1 MKKQNKVFK
10 LFSVLVATFLIFSS
24 CQIGLG
30 PAIDLEAP
38 IVELTSHKDND
49 YVGQTFNLAGTVYD
63 NEKVKSVTIDFDEA
77 DIHYRLENGV
87 WKKKTSYVDWVV
99 LSDEFSSYSLN
110 DKTVYW
116 SVWVSTSDSK
126 VGMGSTYN
134 FTIIAEDEIGN
145 TGKTSKIEGSLVV
158 DENIPN
164 VSINSPEL
172 FATYAKLESDYAK
185 LVLNDGNVISQLLNG
200 TIVLDGRQD
209 SAASFKEFRIEFDN
223 GITDSKVVDSSNYD
237 IPISTITTEEISNA
251 YPFERSAVYYSKT
264 LKTGQDNISDLRTW
278 NIQIKPEDWISSQIN
293 PELAKGKHKIR
304 VVATSISNSDT
315 WQRKILGFFTW
326 YPEADIPW
334 ITLYSGTDS
343 LENASTDKT
352 YPSTKIFGLVQ
363 DDDGIK
369 NLTYSLAKQNSD
381 KSFTN
386 IKTNETLT
394 LAEENTKNSQ
404 WYIESPAESA
414 VYKLSVTVTDMY
426 NNTSSLDRYF
436 NVLDVQPPKIS
447 LVTPAE
453 GSNVFSYA
461 GTSIPLSGTVSDDGK
476 INKLKVAYLYP
487 EKSLENKIK
496 FINHAE
502 PDWNKSS
509 DSEGN
514 LIFDIPLPEP
524 SFDNTTK
531 IFTYNFS
538 KNLDLFDDLKISP
551 EKPLKTQDF
560 VILAVDDAGG
570 ATVYPFAISGDS
582 ESPTISFTKFERYN
596 VNNELSSTYELPSG
610 DLTLG
615 VIKSGDYA
623 KIYGKWNDN
632 STSHWNIFD
641 KINDI
646 SFAWGE
652 NSKFSDFTMNSNG
665 TWSVKVQ
672 NMPSVS
678 TTLVAKLKDYAG
690 NETSTEQSIAV
701 DKAEIGI
708 ERIGAETEDGSYK
721 AGSIIKFTLE
731 FTKAAIFEGIGK
743 PYLTLKNGKSA
754 ECKDTF
760 NTGADGKTK
769 ITFEYT
775 INAEDQNLKMDENFI
790 TGINSNGCVWKDA
803 NTDAEFLNGSEDN
816 ILETLKNYGKVLAN
830 RNIFIDT
837 QSPKIKDITCLSKG
851 GSYNANKELTF
862 KIEFD
867 EPVNI
872 TNENEIK
879 LDITG
884 LIHQSTSKVG
894 SNILLSK
901 YKVNS
906 GANSNN
912 ISVSS
917 VTATLSNIKDVAG
930 NDGDSSIN
938 VYKNTF
944 DIQLDTRAPSAPSIL
959 GITDGSVIT
968 EDNANVEFSLGN
980 TETGATVKYSIDDGD
995 QWSDYKGDITLTNN
1009 GTYYIT
1015 AYQIDAAGNESE
1027 KSKTYT
1033 VTIDRGALLKRI
1045 SATTPNGTYNA
1056 NKPIEGFL
1064 EFRGEVILPS
1074 GAQVKL
1080 NVGNDGKYVDIK
1092 DPTIEANI
1100 FYFDYKIEE
1109 GDFIKDS
1116 ASLNVVGFNFEEVT
1130 YAGSSQIIKI
1140 PESKLNVNKDIKI
1153 FTGKPIVKNVSIEGE
1168 DSSAVL
1174 TIKFDR
1180 PIFKGNGTIVLE
1192 QTDDFRVPTVLTV
1205 AEYNDLKATLGNAI
1219 DNYYKKGVNGA
1230 NLNSNDTLTPDTST
1244 KYILDFTYDNT
1255 DKTLCSLF
1263 TGKKLHVVEIP
1274 IYSSAVSV
1282 SGSTLKAKLTGE
1294 FKLPVKGAE
1303 YSVKISESAVQ
1314 DSVSNIN
1321 AEYTIPNPNT
1331 PNPITAPG
1339 VEKPEIRI
1347 QKNGYKITDEKVNL
1361 FSDVDMPETAQM
1373 KIACQT
1379 PGSSIRYGINQS
1391 SSKHVVINDCNYH
1404 DTKTDDV
1411 TIPTIEIGYN
1421 ETITLGNSSLTF
1433 ATAKGMKFAISAQ
1446 ASKGTSESEIAY
1458 EYAART
1464 VLKFYIGNRYRN
1476 ADGKGG
1482 NDQDNHGNFYSSKIG
1497 AYVSQL
1503 TIWIIGGDSDSGGN
1517 TIDPFPL
1524 SWGDPSNFKMM
1535 KLDPGT
1541 DNKNPITKDKTTVQ
1555 GQWYWIT
1562 WDISAPTYHGFVAG
1576 DVPSDAQENGPSVWY
1591 AGECFYTPLKSY
1603 YILYPGETLYMTM
1616 HDEGGYY
1623 KKDQNNNDQWV
1634 DGVGAINPDTEEELK
1649 YDEANRA
1656 SYFFRWKNI
1665 GTR

>member
-1 MKKQNKVFK
+1 MKKQNKSFK
-10 LFSVLVATFLIFSS
+10 LFSVLVAAFLIFSS

-30 PAIDLEAP
+30 TAIDLEAP

-99 LSDEFSSYSLN
+99 LSDEYSSYSLN

-158 DENIPN
+158 DENIPE

-172 FATYAKLESDYAK
+172 FTTYTKLESDYAK
-185 LVLNDGNVISQLLNG
+185 LVLKDGNVISKLLNG
-200 TIVLDGRQD
+200 TLVFDGRQD
-209 SAASFKEFRIEFDN
+209 AAASFKELRIEFDD
-223 GITDSKVVDSSNYD
+223 GITDSKIVDSSNYD
-237 IPISTITTEEISNA
+237 IPISTVTTEEISNA

-334 ITLYSGTDS
+334 ITLYSGTES
-343 LENASTDKT
+343 LEAVTTDQT

-369 NLTYSLAKQNSD
+369 SLTYSLAKQNSD

-386 IKTNETLT
+386 IKTNETLA

-426 NNTSSLDRYF
+426 DNTASLERYF

-524 SFDNTTK
+524 SFNNETK

-538 KNLDLFDDLKISP
+538 KNFDLFDDLKISP

-652 NSKFSDFTMNSNG
+652 NSKFSDFTMNSDG

-678 TTLVAKLKDYAG
+678 TTLVATLKDYAG

-760 NTGADGKTK
+760 DTGADGKKVGKTK

-775 INAEDQNLKMDENFI
+775 INAEDQNDKMDEDFI

-803 NTDAEFLNGSEDN
+803 NTDAEFLNGSEGS
-816 ILETLKNYGKVLAN
+816 ILTKLKEDGKVLAN
-830 RNIFIDT
+830 RNISIDT
-837 QSPKIKDITCLSKG
+837 QSPKISDITCLSKN
-851 GSYNANKELTF
+851 GSYYNTGKELTF

-867 EPVNI
+867 EAVNI

-879 LDITG
+879 LNITG
-884 LIHQSTSKVG
+884 LTHQSTSKVG

-901 YKVNS
+901 YKVNDS
-906 GANSNN
+906 ANSSN
-912 ISVSS
+912 IAVSS

-930 NDGDSSIN
+930 NDGDSQIN
-938 VYKNTF
+938 SYSKIF
-944 DIQLDTRAPSAPSIL
+944 DITLDTTAPSVPSIS
-959 GITDGSVIT
+959 GIINNSVIT
-968 EDNANVEFSLGN
+968 ENNANVEFRLDN
-980 TETGATVKYSIDDGD
+980 TETGAKVKYSIDGGS
-995 QWSDYKGDITLTNN
+995 QWSDYKDAITLTNN

-1027 KSKTYT
+1027 KSETYT

-1045 SATTPNGTYNA
+1045 SATTPNGTYKYGDTIN
-1056 NKPIEGFL
+1056 GYL
-1064 EFRGEVILPS
+1064 EFRKTVTLPA
-1074 GAQVKL
+1074 GAKVKL
-1080 NVGNDGKYVDIK
+1080 NVGKTVDITNPDTEAQTFNFKYEVK
-1092 DPTIEANI
+1092 D
-1100 FYFDYKIEE
+1100 
-1109 GDFIKDS
+1109 GDLVDD
-1116 ASLNVVGFNFEEVT
+1116 LNVTGLSFTSVT
-1130 YAGSSQIIKI
+1130 LDGISVPVKL
-1140 PESKLNVNKDIKI
+1140 PESNLATNKDIKI
-1153 FTGKPIVKNVSIEGE
+1153 LTGNPKATKVTITGQDENAE
-1168 DSSAVL
+1168 L
-1174 TIKFDR
+1174 TVTFDR
-1180 PIFKGNGTIVLE
+1180 DVSKGSGTITLT
-1192 QTDDFRVPTVLTV
+1192 QDSTKFYVPTVLTV

-1230 NLNSNDTLTPDTST
+1230 KLDSNDTLTPDTST

-1255 DKTLCSLF
+1255 DTILCSLF
-1263 TGKKLHVVEIP
+1263 TDKKLHVVEIP

-1282 SGSTLKAKLTGE
+1282 SGDTLTAKLTGE

-1314 DSVSNIN
+1314 DSVSNKN
-1321 AEYTIPNPNT
+1321 AECTIPNPNT

-1347 QKNGYKITDEKVNL
+1347 EKKGYTIENAGNL
-1361 FSDVDMPETAQM
+1361 LTSNVVMPAQVGM
-1373 KIACQT
+1373 KISCQT
-1379 PGSSIRYGINQS
+1379 PGATIKYGKNERTS
-1391 SSKHVVINDCNYH
+1391 THVVINDCSSHY
-1404 DTKTDDV
+1404 TKTTDV
-1411 TIPTIEIGYN
+1411 TVPTANQTYSSEIK
-1421 ETITLGNSSLTF
+1421 LGTEVNSF

-1446 ASKGTSESEIAY
+1446 ASKGTSEPEVAY

-1464 VLKFYIGNRYRN
+1464 VLKFDIGNRYRN
-1476 ADGKGG
+1476 ADGQGG
-1482 NDQDNHGNFYSSKIG
+1482 NDQDNHGNFYSTKIG

-1503 TIWIIGGDSDSGGN
+1503 TIWIMGGDSDSGGN

-1535 KLDPGT
+1535 KLDGS
-1541 DNKNPITKDKTTVQ
+1541 KNKTTVK
-1555 GQWYWIT
+1555 GEWYWVT

-1576 DVPSDAQENGPSVWY
+1576 DVPKDAATNGPSIWY
-1591 AGECFYTPLKSY
+1591 AGECFNTPLKSY

-1616 HDEGGYY
+1616 HDEDGKDKDNTYYYGKGIKNPEDTSKYIKYNEGTDTDNAKGG
-1623 KKDQNNNDQWV
+1623 
-1634 DGVGAINPDTEEELK
+1634 
-1649 YDEANRA
+1649 RA
-1656 SYFFRWKNI
+1656 SYFFRSKNI

>member
-10 LFSVLVATFLIFSS
+10 LFSVLVVAFLVFSS

-49 YVGQTFNLAGTVYD
+49 YVGQTFNLEGTVTD
-63 NEKVKSVTIDFDEA
+63 NEKVKSISIDFEEA

-99 LSDEFSSYSLN
+99 LSDEYSSYSLN

-134 FTIIAEDEIGN
+134 FTIVAEDEIGN
-145 TGKTSKIEGSLVV
+145 SGKTSKLEGSLVV
-158 DENIPN
+158 DENIPE

-293 PELAKGKHKIR
+293 PELANGKHKIR

-369 NLTYSLAKQNSD
+369 SLTYSLAKQNAD

-386 IKTNETLT
+386 IKTNETLA

-426 NNTSSLDRYF
+426 NNTSSLERYF

-476 INKLKVAYLYP
+476 IKSLKVAYLYP

-514 LIFDIPLPEP
+514 LIFDISLPEP
-524 SFDNTTK
+524 SFNNETK

-560 VILAVDDAGG
+560 VLLAVDDAGG

-615 VIKSGDYA
+615 VIKYGDYA

-690 NETSTEQSIAV
+690 NETSTEQSITV

-731 FTKAAIFEGIGK
+731 FTKAAIFEGNGK
-743 PYLTLKNGKSA
+743 PYLTLKNGKKA

-760 NTGADGKTK
+760 ETGADGKKVGKTK
-769 ITFEYT
+769 LTFEYT
-775 INAEDQNLKMDENFI
+775 IKAGDPNGIMDEDFI

-803 NTDAEFLNGSEDN
+803 NTDAEFLNGSEAS
-816 ILETLKNYGKVLAN
+816 ILKTLKDKGKVLAN

-837 QSPKIKDITCLSKG
+837 QSPKIKDITCLSKEG
-851 GSYNANKELTF
+851 FYNADKELTF

-879 LDITG
+879 LKIEG
-884 LIHQSTSKVG
+884 LTHQSTSKVG

-901 YKVNS
+901 YKVDS
-906 GANSNN
+906 DANSNN

-917 VTATLSNIKDVAG
+917 VTATLLNIKDVAG
-930 NDGDSSIN
+930 NDGDPSIIN
-938 VYKNTF
+938 KTKTF
-944 DIQLDTRAPSAPSIL
+944 DNINLDTKAPSAPSIL

-980 TETGATVKYSIDDGD
+980 TETGAKVKYSIDGGV
-995 QWSDYKGDITLTNN
+995 QWSDYKDAITLTNN

-1027 KSKTYT
+1027 KADTYT

-1045 SATTPNGTYNA
+1045 SATTPNGTYKAGDTIN
-1056 NKPIEGFL
+1056 GYL
-1064 EFRGEVILPS
+1064 EFRKTVTLPAGAKVILNVES
-1074 GAQVKL
+1074 GNEVLITNPEKEAQ
-1080 NVGNDGKYVDIK
+1080 
-1092 DPTIEANI
+1092 T
-1100 FYFDYKIEE
+1100 
-1109 GDFIKDS
+1109 
-1116 ASLNVVGFNFEEVT
+1116 FNFEYKVQKGDLVDDLDVT
-1130 YAGSSQIIKI
+1130 GLSFASVTLDGISV
-1140 PESKLNVNKDIKI
+1140 PVKLPKSNLATNKDIKI
-1153 FTGKPIVKNVSIEGE
+1153 LTGNPNVNTVELTGE
-1168 DSSAVL
+1168 DSNAVL
-1174 TIKFDR
+1174 TVTFDR
-1180 PIFKGNGTIVLE
+1180 DVSKGSGKITLT
-1192 QTDDFRVPTVLTV
+1192 QDSKTFRVPTVLTV

-1230 NLNSNDTLTPDTST
+1230 KLNSNDTLTPDTST
-1244 KYILDFTYDNT
+1244 KYILDFSYDNNNE
-1255 DKTLCSLF
+1255 TLCKLF
-1263 TGKKLHVVEIP
+1263 TDNKLHIVEIP
-1274 IYSSAVSV
+1274 IYASAVSV
-1282 SGSTLKAKLTGE
+1282 RGKTLTVILTGE
-1294 FKLPVKGAE
+1294 YKLPVKGAE
-1303 YSVKISESAVQ
+1303 YYVSISAGSVI
-1314 DSVSNIN
+1314 DSVGNGN
-1321 AEYTIPNPNT
+1321 VLYTDT
-1331 PNPITAPG
+1331 ETKTAPG

-1347 QKNGYKITDEKVNL
+1347 QKNGYEISWTNTSSPTKNSDVTMPEIASMKISCRTPGATIKYFANSKESDEVKVNDVVYHITKTGDVEVKMPTENTDPYTQNTPVTL
-1361 FSDVDMPETAQM
+1361 GSTISNNKFSNAKGL
-1373 KIACQT
+1373 KIAIAAYSEK
-1379 PGSSIRYGINQS
+1379 G
-1391 SSKHVVINDCNYH
+1391 
-1404 DTKTDDV
+1404 DDQ
-1411 TIPTIEIGYN
+1411 EY
-1421 ETITLGNSSLTF
+1421 
-1433 ATAKGMKFAISAQ
+1433 
-1446 ASKGTSESEIAY
+1446 AY

-1464 VLKFYIGNRYRN
+1464 VLKFEISSGDYDDGN
-1476 ADGKGG
+1476 G
-1482 NDQDNHGNFYSSKIG
+1482 NNTTEIKENGTDLKIENL
-1497 AYVSQL
+1497 Q
-1503 TIWIIGGDSDSGGN
+1503 IWVTGGDSPSGDN
-1517 TIDPFPL
+1517 TIDTFPL
-1524 SWGDPSNFKMM
+1524 SWGDFSKFKLM
-1535 KLDPGT
+1535 KYDSGKET
-1541 DNKNPITKDKTTVQ
+1541 GKVRGK
-1555 GQWYWIT
+1555 WYLIT
-1562 WDISAPTYHGFVAG
+1562 WDLSAPTYHGFVAG
-1576 DVPSDAQENGPSVWY
+1576 DVPYDSKEKNANTLGPKTCY
-1591 AGECFYTPLKSY
+1591 AGECSWNPLKSN
-1603 YILYPGETLYMTM
+1603 YILYPGETLRMQIASG
-1616 HDEGGYY
+1616 HNHGG
-1623 KKDQNNNDQWV
+1623 K
-1634 DGVGAINPDTEEELK
+1634 
-1649 YDEANRA
+1649 ANYLFRIKNKMVNS
-1656 SYFFRWKNI
+1656 SY
-1665 GTR
+1665 

>member
-10 LFSVLVATFLIFSS
+10 LFSVLVAAFFIFSS

-38 IVELTSHKDND
+38 VVELTSHKDSD
-49 YVGQTFNLAGTVYD
+49 YVGQSFRLAGTVSD
-63 NEKVKSVTIDFDEA
+63 NEKVKSLAIDFDEA
-77 DIHYRLENGV
+77 DIHFKLENGV
-87 WKKKTSYVDWVV
+87 WKKKTSYVDWTN
-99 LSDEFSSYSLN
+99 LSAEESSYSLS
-110 DKTVYW
+110 DKTISW
-116 SVWVSTSDSK
+116 GIWVTTSDAK
-126 VGMGSTYN
+126 IGMGSTYN
-134 FTIIAEDEIGN
+134 FTIVAEDEIGN
-145 TGKTSKIEGSLVV
+145 SGKTSKLEGSLVV
-158 DENIPN
+158 DENIPE

-369 NLTYSLAKQNSD
+369 SLTYSLAKQNSD

-386 IKTNETLT
+386 IKTNETLA

-476 INKLKVAYLYP
+476 IKSLKVAYLYP

-531 IFTYNFS
+531 LFTYNFS
-538 KNLDLFDDLKISP
+538 KKLDLFNDLKISS

-570 ATVYPFAISGDS
+570 ATVYPFSISGDS

-596 VNNELSSTYELPSG
+596 VNNELLSTYELPSG

-615 VIKSGDYA
+615 VIYDGDYA

-632 STSHWNIFD
+632 STSHWNKFD

-646 SFAWGE
+646 SFAWG
-652 NSKFSDFTMNSNG
+652 NSTFTVFPNPNG

-678 TTLVAKLKDYAG
+678 ETLVATIKDYAG

-708 ERIGAETEDGSYK
+708 ERIGAETEDGWYNADS
-721 AGSIIKFTLE
+721 SIKFTLE
-731 FTKAAIFEGIGK
+731 FTKAAIFEGDGH
-743 PYLTLKNGKSA
+743 PYLTLKNGKTA
-754 ECKDTF
+754 VWKDTF
-760 NTGADGKTK
+760 ETGADGKKDGKTK
-769 ITFEYT
+769 LTFEYT
-775 INAEDQNLKMDENFI
+775 INAEDQNDKMDEDFI
-790 TGINSNGCVWKDA
+790 TGINSDGCVWKDA
-803 NTDAEFLNGSEDN
+803 NTGVVFLNDSEDS
-816 ILETLKNYGKVLAN
+816 ILNTLKDNGKVLAN

-837 QSPKIKDITCLSKG
+837 QSPKISDITCLSKN
-851 GSYNANKELTF
+851 GSYNAGKELTF

-867 EPVNI
+867 EAVNI
-872 TNENEIK
+872 TNENGIK
-879 LDITG
+879 LNITG
-884 LIHQSTSKVG
+884 LTHQSTSKVG

-901 YKVNS
+901 YNVNS
-906 GANSNN
+906 NANSDE
-912 ISVSS
+912 IAVSS
-917 VTATLSNIKDVAG
+917 VIATLSNIKDVAG
-930 NDGDSSIN
+930 NAGDSSIN
-938 VYKNTF
+938 SYKKDFGN
-944 DIQLDTRAPSAPSIL
+944 IKLDTTNPEAPSIL
-959 GITDGSVIT
+959 VPGITNGSVIT

-995 QWSDYKGDITLTNN
+995 QWSDYTDVVSLVNN
-1009 GTYYIT
+1009 GTYKIK

-1027 KSKTYT
+1027 KSETYT

-1045 SATTPNGTYNA
+1045 SATTPNGTYKVGDTIN
-1056 NKPIEGFL
+1056 GYL
-1064 EFRGEVILPS
+1064 EFRKEVTLPA
-1074 GAQVKL
+1074 GAKVKL
-1080 NVGNDGKYVDIK
+1080 NIGKSVEITN
-1092 DPTIEANI
+1092 PTTEAQT
-1100 FYFDYKIEE
+1100 
-1109 GDFIKDS
+1109 
-1116 ASLNVVGFNFEEVT
+1116 FNFEYEVKEGDLVDDLDVEELLF
-1130 YAGSSQIIKI
+1130 GSVTLDGISVPVNL
-1140 PESKLNVNKDIKI
+1140 PESKLATNKDIKI
-1153 FTGKPIVKNVSIEGE
+1153 LTGTPKATNVTITGQDEN
-1168 DSSAVL
+1168 AVL
-1174 TIKFDR
+1174 TVTFDR
-1180 PIFKGNGTIVLE
+1180 EITKGNGTITFTQSE
-1192 QTDDFRVPTVLTV
+1192 EDYRVPTVLSAT
-1205 AEYNDLKATLGNAI
+1205 EYNDLKATLGDVI
-1219 DNYYKKGVNGA
+1219 DKYYEAAVNGA
-1230 NLNSNDTLTPDTST
+1230 TPNGNYLTPDTKT
-1244 KYILDFTYDNT
+1244 KYVLKFAYDNNSSE
-1255 DKTLCSLF
+1255 LVNLF
-1263 TGKKLHVVEIP
+1263 REKKVHIVEIP
-1274 IYSSAVSV
+1274 IYASAVSV
-1282 SGSTLKAKLTGE
+1282 SGKTLTVKLTDSYA
-1294 FKLPVKGAE
+1294 LPVKGAT
-1303 YSVKISESAVQ
+1303 YTVDISENAVQ
-1314 DSVSNIN
+1314 DSVR
-1321 AEYTIPNPNT
+1321 NT
-1331 PNPITAPG
+1331 NDAYSTETTSAGI
-1339 VEKPEIRI
+1339 EKSEIRI
-1347 QKNGYKITDEKVNL
+1347 EKKGYEITNEGDLLN
-1361 FSDVDMPETAQM
+1361 SDVNMPETAQM

-1379 PGSSIRYGINQS
+1379 PGSSIKYGINQS
-1391 SSKHVVINDCNYH
+1391 SSTHVVINDCNYH
-1404 DTKTDDV
+1404 NTKTADV
-1411 TIPTIEIGYN
+1411 TIPTINKNYTG
-1421 ETITLGNSSLTF
+1421 TIPLGTSGLTF
-1433 ATAKGMKFAISAQ
+1433 DTAKGMKFAIAAQ
-1446 ASKGTSESEIAY
+1446 ASKGTTQSEVAY

-1464 VLKFYIGNRYRN
+1464 VLKFDIGNKYRN
-1476 ADGKGG
+1476 ADTTGG
-1482 NDQDNHGNFYSSKIG
+1482 NDQDNYGNFYSTKIG
-1497 AYVSQL
+1497 AFVSQL
-1503 TIWIIGGDSDSGGN
+1503 TVWIIGGDSDSGGN

-1541 DNKNPITKDKTTVQ
+1541 DNNNPITKDKTTVK
-1555 GQWYWIT
+1555 GKWYWIT

-1576 DVPSDAQENGPSVWY
+1576 DVPSDAQENGPSIWY

-1616 HDEGGYY
+1616 
-1623 KKDQNNNDQWV
+1623 KDGFNDSETNKR
-1634 DGVGAINPDTEEELK
+1634 IE
-1649 YDEANRA
+1649 YDEASRS

>member
-1 MKKQNKVFK
+1 MKKQNKSFK
-10 LFSVLVATFLIFSS
+10 LFSVLVAAFFIFSS

-38 IVELTSHKDND
+38 VVELTSHKDSD
-49 YVGQTFNLAGTVYD
+49 YVGQSFRLAGTVSD
-63 NEKVKSVTIDFDEA
+63 NEKVKSLAIDFDEA
-77 DIHYRLENGV
+77 DIHFKLENGV
-87 WKKKTSYVDWVV
+87 WKKKTSYVDWTN
-99 LSDEFSSYSLN
+99 LSAEESSYSLS
-110 DKTVYW
+110 DKTISW
-116 SVWVSTSDSK
+116 GIWVTTSDAK
-126 VGMGSTYN
+126 IGMGSTYN
-134 FTIIAEDEIGN
+134 FTIVAEDEIGN
-145 TGKTSKIEGSLVV
+145 SGKTSKLEGSLVV
-158 DENIPN
+158 DENIPE

-369 NLTYSLAKQNSD
+369 SLTYSLAKQNSD

-386 IKTNETLT
+386 IKTNETLA

-476 INKLKVAYLYP
+476 IKSLKVAYLYP

-531 IFTYNFS
+531 LFTYNFS
-538 KNLDLFDDLKISP
+538 KKLDLFNDLKISS

-596 VNNELSSTYELPSG
+596 VNNELLSTYELPSG

-615 VIKSGDYA
+615 VIYDGDYA

-632 STSHWNIFD
+632 STSHWNKFD

-646 SFAWGE
+646 SFAWG
-652 NSKFSDFTMNSNG
+652 NSTFTVFPNPNG

-678 TTLVAKLKDYAG
+678 ETLVATIKDYAG

-708 ERIGAETEDGSYK
+708 ERIGAETEDGWYNADS
-721 AGSIIKFTLE
+721 SIKFTLE
-731 FTKAAIFEGIGK
+731 FTKAAIFEGDGH
-743 PYLTLKNGKSA
+743 PYLTLKNGKTA
-754 ECKDTF
+754 VWKDTF
-760 NTGADGKTK
+760 ETGADGKKEGKTK

-775 INAEDQNLKMDENFI
+775 INAEDQNDKMDEDFI
-790 TGINSNGCVWKDA
+790 TGINSDGCVWKDA
-803 NTDAEFLNGSEDN
+803 KTGVVFLNDSEDS
-816 ILETLKNYGKVLAN
+816 ILNTLKDNGKVLAN

-837 QSPKIKDITCLSKG
+837 QSPKISDITCLSKN
-851 GSYNANKELTF
+851 GSYNAGKELTF

-867 EPVNI
+867 EAVNI
-872 TNENEIK
+872 TNENGIK
-879 LDITG
+879 LNITG
-884 LIHQSTSKVG
+884 LTHQSTSKVG

-901 YKVNS
+901 YNVNS
-906 GANSNN
+906 NANSDK
-912 ISVSS
+912 IAVSS
-917 VTATLSNIKDVAG
+917 VIATLSNIKDVAG
-930 NDGDSSIN
+930 NAGDPSIN
-938 VYKNTF
+938 SYKKTF
-944 DIQLDTRAPSAPSIL
+944 DNIKLDTTAPSVPSIL
-959 GITDGSVIT
+959 GITNNSVIT
-968 EDNANVEFSLGN
+968 DDNANVEFSLGN
-980 TETGATVKYSIDDGD
+980 TETGATVKYSIDDGV
-995 QWSDYKGDITLTNN
+995 QWSDYTKVVSLVNN
-1009 GTYYIT
+1009 GTYSIK
-1015 AYQIDAAGNESE
+1015 AYQIDAAGNESG
-1027 KSKTYT
+1027 KSETYT

-1045 SATTPNGTYNA
+1045 SATTPNGTYKVGDTIN
-1056 NKPIEGFL
+1056 GYL
-1064 EFRGEVILPS
+1064 EFRKEVTLPA
-1074 GAQVKL
+1074 GAKVKL
-1080 NVGNDGKYVDIK
+1080 NIGKSVEITN
-1092 DPTIEANI
+1092 PETEAQT
-1100 FYFDYKIEE
+1100 FYFEYTVKE
-1109 GDFIKDS
+1109 GDLVED
-1116 ASLNVVGFNFEEVT
+1116 LDVEELLFGSVT
-1130 YAGSSQIIKI
+1130 LDGISVPVNL
-1140 PESKLNVNKDIKI
+1140 PESNLATNKDIKI
-1153 FTGKPIVKNVSIEGE
+1153 LTGKPKATNVTITGQDEN
-1168 DSSAVL
+1168 AVL
-1174 TIKFDR
+1174 TVTFDR
-1180 PIFKGNGTIVLE
+1180 EITKGNGTITFTQSE
-1192 QTDDFRVPTVLTV
+1192 EDYRVPTVLSAT
-1205 AEYNDLKATLGNAI
+1205 EYNDLKATLGAVI
-1219 DNYYKKGVNGA
+1219 DTYYEAAVNGA
-1230 NLNSNDTLTPDTST
+1230 TKNGNYLTPDTKT
-1244 KYILDFTYDNT
+1244 KYVLKFAYDNNSSE
-1255 DKTLCSLF
+1255 LVNLF
-1263 TGKKLHVVEIP
+1263 REKKVHIVEIP
-1274 IYSSAVSV
+1274 IYASAVSV
-1282 SGSTLKAKLTGE
+1282 SGKTLTVKLTDSYA
-1294 FKLPVKGAE
+1294 LPVKGAT
-1303 YSVKISESAVQ
+1303 YTVDISENAVQ
-1314 DSVSNIN
+1314 DSVR
-1321 AEYTIPNPNT
+1321 NT
-1331 PNPITAPG
+1331 NDAYSTETTSAGI
-1339 VEKPEIRI
+1339 EKSEIRI
-1347 QKNGYKITDEKVNL
+1347 EKKGYEITNAGDLLK
-1361 FSDVDMPETAQM
+1361 SDVNMPKTAQM

-1379 PGSSIRYGINQS
+1379 PGSSIKYGINQS
-1391 SSKHVVINDCNYH
+1391 SSTHVVINDCSKH
-1404 DTKTDDV
+1404 ETKTDDV
-1411 TIPTIEIGYN
+1411 IIPTINKNYTG
-1421 ETITLGNSSLTF
+1421 TITLGTSGLTF
-1433 ATAKGMKFAISAQ
+1433 DTAKGMKFAIAAQ
-1446 ASKGTSESEIAY
+1446 ASKGTTESEVAY

-1476 ADGKGG
+1476 ADNQGTTL
-1482 NDQDNHGNFYSSKIG
+1482 NEDNHGNFLTPIKDSDGNNSNVSK
-1497 AYVSQL
+1497 L

-1517 TIDPFPL
+1517 TIEPFPL

-1535 KLDPGT
+1535 KLDGS
-1541 DNKNPITKDKTTVQ
+1541 KNKTTVK
-1555 GQWYWIT
+1555 GEWYWIT

-1576 DVPSDAQENGPSVWY
+1576 DVPSDAQKKGPSIWY

-1616 HDEGGYY
+1616 HDEGGYN
-1623 KKDQNNNDQWV
+1623 DPNNNNQWV
-1634 DGVGAINPDTEEELK
+1634 DPDGAIHPDTGEAIK
-1649 YDEANRA
+1649 YDEAGRA

>member
-10 LFSVLVATFLIFSS
+10 LFSALVATFLIFSS

-38 IVELTSHKDND
+38 VVELTSHKDSD
-49 YVGQTFNLAGTVYD
+49 YVGQSFRLAGTVYD
-63 NEKVKSVTIDFDEA
+63 NEKVKSVTIDFEEA

-99 LSDEFSSYSLN
+99 LSDEYSSYLLN

-145 TGKTSKIEGSLVV
+145 SGKTSKLEGSLVV
-158 DENIPN
+158 DENIPE

-334 ITLYSGTDS
+334 ITLYSGTES
-343 LENASTDKT
+343 LEAVTTDQT

-369 NLTYSLAKQNSD
+369 SLTYSLAKQNAD

-386 IKTNETLT
+386 IKTNETLA

-426 NNTSSLDRYF
+426 DNTASLERYF

-476 INKLKVAYLYP
+476 IKSLKVAYLYP

-514 LIFDIPLPEP
+514 LIFDISLPEP
-524 SFDNTTK
+524 SFNNETK

-560 VILAVDDAGG
+560 VLLAVDDAGG

-690 NETSTEQSIAV
+690 NETSTEQSITV

-731 FTKAAIFEGIGK
+731 FTKAAIFEGNGK

-760 NTGADGKTK
+760 ETGADGKKVGKTK
-769 ITFEYT
+769 LTFEYT
-775 INAEDQNLKMDENFI
+775 IKAGDPNGIMDEDFI

-803 NTDAEFLNGSEDN
+803 NTDAEFLNGSEAS
-816 ILETLKNYGKVLAN
+816 ILKTLKDKGKVLAN

-837 QSPKIKDITCLSKG
+837 QSPKIKDITCLSKEG
-851 GSYNANKELTF
+851 FYNADKELTF

-872 TNENEIK
+872 TNENGIK

-884 LIHQSTSKVG
+884 LTHQSTSKVG

-901 YKVNS
+901 YKVNDS
-906 GANSNN
+906 ANSDN

-930 NDGDSSIN
+930 NAGYSSIN
-938 VYKNTF
+938 SYKKDFGN
-944 DIQLDTRAPSAPSIL
+944 IKLDTKAPSVPTISVP
-959 GITDGSVIT
+959 GITNGSVIT
-968 EDNANVEFSLGN
+968 EDDANVEFSLGN
-980 TETGATVKYSIDDGD
+980 TETGAKVKYSIDGGV
-995 QWSDYKGDITLTNN
+995 QWSDYKDAITLNNN

-1015 AYQIDAAGNESE
+1015 AYQIDAAGNES
-1027 KSKTYT
+1027 KKTDTYT

-1045 SATTPNGTYNA
+1045 SATTPNGTYKYGDTIN
-1056 NKPIEGFL
+1056 GYL
-1064 EFRGEVILPS
+1064 EFRKTVKLPAGAKVILNVKS
-1074 GAQVKL
+1074 GNEVLITNLDTEAQTFNFKYEVKDGDLVDDLNVTGLSFTSVTLDGNSVPVKL
-1080 NVGNDGKYVDIK
+1080 
-1092 DPTIEANI
+1092 
-1100 FYFDYKIEE
+1100 
-1109 GDFIKDS
+1109 
-1116 ASLNVVGFNFEEVT
+1116 
-1130 YAGSSQIIKI
+1130 
-1140 PESKLNVNKDIKI
+1140 PESNLATNKDIKI
-1153 FTGKPIVKNVSIEGE
+1153 LTGNPKATKVTITGQDENAELIV
-1168 DSSAVL
+1168 
-1174 TIKFDR
+1174 TFDR
-1180 PIFKGNGTIVLE
+1180 DVSKGSGTITLI
-1192 QTDDFRVPTVLTV
+1192 QDSTTFYVPTVLTV

-1230 NLNSNDTLTPDTST
+1230 KLNSNDTLTPDTST
-1244 KYILDFTYDNT
+1244 KYILDFSYDNNNE
-1255 DKTLCSLF
+1255 TLCKLF
-1263 TGKKLHVVEIP
+1263 TDNKLHIVEIP
-1274 IYSSAVSV
+1274 IYASAVSV
-1282 SGSTLKAKLTGE
+1282 SGKTLTVILTGE
-1294 FKLPVKGAE
+1294 YKLPVKGAE
-1303 YSVKISESAVQ
+1303 YYVSISAGSVI
-1314 DSVSNIN
+1314 DSVGNGN
-1321 AEYTIPNPNT
+1321 VLYTDT
-1331 PNPITAPG
+1331 ETKTAPG

-1347 QKNGYKITDEKVNL
+1347 EKNGYEISWTNTSSPTKN
-1361 FSDVDMPETAQM
+1361 SDVTMPEIASM
-1373 KIACQT
+1373 KISCRT
-1379 PGSSIRYGINQS
+1379 PGATIKYFAN
-1391 SSKHVVINDCNYH
+1391 SKESNEVNVNDVVYH
-1404 DTKTDDV
+1404 ITKTDDV
-1411 TIPTIEIGYN
+1411 KVSKPTEETDEYKQNIPV
-1421 ETITLGNSSLTF
+1421 TLGSTISDNKF
-1433 ATAKGMKFAISAQ
+1433 NNAKGLKIAIA
-1446 ASKGTSESEIAY
+1446 AYSKKGDDKEYAY

-1464 VLKFYIGNRYRN
+1464 VLKFEISSGDYDDGN
-1476 ADGKGG
+1476 G
-1482 NDQDNHGNFYSSKIG
+1482 NNTTEIMESGTYLKIENL
-1497 AYVSQL
+1497 Q
-1503 TIWIIGGDSDSGGN
+1503 IWVTGGDSPSGDN
-1517 TIDPFPL
+1517 TIDTFPL
-1524 SWGDPSNFKMM
+1524 SWGDFSKFKLM
-1535 KLDPGT
+1535 KYDSG
-1541 DNKNPITKDKTTVQ
+1541 KESGKVRGK
-1555 GQWYWIT
+1555 WYLIT
-1562 WDISAPTYHGFVAG
+1562 WDLSAPTYHGFVAG
-1576 DVPSDAQENGPSVWY
+1576 DVPYDSETKNAKTLGPKTCY
-1591 AGECFYTPLKSY
+1591 AGECSWNPLKSN
-1603 YILYPGETLYMTM
+1603 YILYPGETLQMQIASG
-1616 HDEGGYY
+1616 HNHGG
-1623 KKDQNNNDQWV
+1623 K
-1634 DGVGAINPDTEEELK
+1634 
-1649 YDEANRA
+1649 ANYLFRIKNKMVNS
-1656 SYFFRWKNI
+1656 SY
-1665 GTR
+1665 

>member
-49 YVGQTFNLAGTVYD
+49 YVGQTFNLAGTVSD
-63 NEKVKSVTIDFDEA
+63 NEKVKSLAIDFDEA
-77 DIHYRLENGV
+77 DIHFKLENGV

-99 LSDEFSSYSLN
+99 LSDEYSSYSLN

-134 FTIIAEDEIGN
+134 FTIVAEDEIGN
-145 TGKTSKIEGSLVV
+145 SGKTSKLEGSLVV
-158 DENIPN
+158 DENIPE

-304 VVATSISNSDT
+304 VVATTISNSDT

-369 NLTYSLAKQNSD
+369 SLTYSLAKQNSD

-426 NNTSSLDRYF
+426 NNTSSLERYF

-453 GSNVFSYA
+453 GSNVFSYS

-514 LIFDIPLPEP
+514 LIFDISLPEP
-524 SFDNTTK
+524 SFNNETK

-646 SFAWGE
+646 FFAWGE

-760 NTGADGKTK
+760 DTGADGKKVGKTK

-775 INAEDQNLKMDENFI
+775 INAKDQNDKMDKDFI

-803 NTDAEFLNGSEDN
+803 NTDAEFLNGSEEI
-816 ILETLKNYGKVLAN
+816 ILQILKNDEKVLAN
-830 RNIFIDT
+830 RNISIDT
-837 QSPKIKDITCLSKG
+837 QSPKIKDIKCLSKP
-851 GSYNANKELTF
+851 GSYNAGKELTF

-867 EPVNI
+867 EAVNI

-884 LIHQSTSKVG
+884 LTHQSTSKVG

-906 GANSNN
+906 DANSNN

-917 VTATLSNIKDVAG
+917 VTATLLNIKDVAG
-930 NDGDSSIN
+930 NAGDSSIN

-944 DIQLDTRAPSAPSIL
+944 DNINLDTKAPSAPSIL

-968 EDNANVEFSLGN
+968 EDNANVEFRLGN
-980 TETGATVKYSIDDGD
+980 TETGATVKYSIDGGV
-995 QWSDYKGDITLTNN
+995 QWSDYTKVVSLVNN
-1009 GTYYIT
+1009 GTYSIK

-1027 KSKTYT
+1027 NSETYT

-1045 SATTPNGTYNA
+1045 SATTPNGTYKAGDTIN
-1056 NKPIEGFL
+1056 GYL
-1064 EFRGEVILPS
+1064 EFRKTVTLPAGAKVILNVES
-1074 GAQVKL
+1074 GNEVLITNPEKEAQ
-1080 NVGNDGKYVDIK
+1080 
-1092 DPTIEANI
+1092 T
-1100 FYFDYKIEE
+1100 
-1109 GDFIKDS
+1109 
-1116 ASLNVVGFNFEEVT
+1116 FNFEYKVQKGDLVDDLDVT
-1130 YAGSSQIIKI
+1130 GLSFASVTLDGISVPVKL
-1140 PESKLNVNKDIKI
+1140 PESNLATNKDIKI
-1153 FTGKPIVKNVSIEGE
+1153 LTGNPNVNTVELTGE
-1168 DSSAVL
+1168 DSNAVL
-1174 TIKFDR
+1174 TVTFDR
-1180 PIFKGNGTIVLE
+1180 EITKGNGTITFTQSE
-1192 QTDDFRVPTVLTV
+1192 EDYRVSTVLSAT
-1205 AEYNDLKATLGNAI
+1205 EYNDLKATLGADI
-1219 DNYYKKGVNGA
+1219 DTYYEAAVNGA
-1230 NLNSNDTLTPDTST
+1230 TKNGDYLTPDTKT
-1244 KYILDFTYDNT
+1244 KYVLKFTYDNNSSELV
-1255 DKTLCSLF
+1255 DLF
-1263 TGKKLHVVEIP
+1263 REKKVHIVEIP
-1274 IYSSAVSV
+1274 IYASAVSV
-1282 SGSTLKAKLTGE
+1282 SDKTLTVKL
-1294 FKLPVKGAE
+1294 KDSYALPVKGATYTVE
-1303 YSVKISESAVQ
+1303 ISEGAVQ
-1314 DSVSNIN
+1314 DSVR
-1321 AEYTIPNPNT
+1321 NT
-1331 PNPITAPG
+1331 NKYHST
-1339 VEKPEIRI
+1339 EKTSAGIEKAEIRI
-1347 QKNGYKITDEKVNL
+1347 EKKGYEIVKEIDKPVDL
-1361 FSDVDMPETAQM
+1361 FSDVNMPETAQM

-1379 PGSSIRYGINQS
+1379 PGSSIKYGINQS
-1391 SSKHVVINDCNYH
+1391 SSTHVVINDCSYH
-1404 DTKTDDV
+1404 ETKTADV
-1411 TIPTIEIGYN
+1411 TIPEIDKDYTG
-1421 ETITLGNSSLTF
+1421 TITLGDSGLTF
-1433 ATAKGMKFAISAQ
+1433 DTAKGMKFAIAAQ
-1446 ASKGTSESEIAY
+1446 ASKGTTESEVAY
-1458 EYAART
+1458 EYAVRT
-1464 VLKFYIGNRYRN
+1464 VLKFYIGNKYRN
-1476 ADGKGG
+1476 ADDQNKGEI
-1482 NDQDNHGNFYSSKIG
+1482 DDNGNFLTSIKHNG
-1497 AYVSQL
+1497 KPVHVEKL
-1503 TIWIIGGDSDSGGN
+1503 TIWIIGGDSESGGN
-1517 TIDPFPL
+1517 TLDPFPL

-1535 KLDPGT
+1535 KLDGS
-1541 DNKNPITKDKTTVQ
+1541 KDKTTVQ
-1555 GQWYWIT
+1555 GKWYWIT

-1576 DVPSDAQENGPSVWY
+1576 DVPVDAQENGPSIWY

-1616 HDEGGYY
+1616 HDEGGWY
-1623 KKDQNNNDQWV
+1623 NNNTYYY
-1634 DGVGAINPDTEEELK
+1634 GNGIKNPEDTSK
-1649 YDEANRA
+1649 YIKYNEGTNTNNANGGRA